1 MKVCRWM
8 LAVAMAAGVLMAA
21 DQVRAQTILEEWDT
35 AKAPP
40 APQAKAVTVDPAK
53 TAVLFLDFNK
63 NSCVPERRARCA
75 RVLPQLK
82 KLLTEARAKHA
93 TVAHSLSGT
102 TTVAD
107 ISDEI
112 KPIEGEPVV
121 SAPID
126 KFFNSDWE
134 KRFKDKGIDTVI
146 VTGTSAN
153 GAFMFTVAGAVLRG
167 FKVIAPVDGMPA
179 DNAYQEQFVAWNV
192 VNGPNLREATTLT
205 KIDMI
210 SFK

>member
-1 MKVCRWM
+1 MKVRRLV
-8 LAVAMAAGVLMAA
+8 LAVAAAGMFAVVGSA
-21 DQVRAQTILEEWDT
+21 RAQTIIEEWDT

-40 APQAKAVTVDPAK
+40 APQLKAVTVDPAK

-63 NSCVPERRARCA
+63 TSCIPERRARCA
-75 RVLPQLK
+75 RILPQLH

-112 KPIEGEPVV
+112 KPIAGEPVI

-126 KFFNSDWE
+126 KFFSSDWE

-167 FKVIAPVDGMPA
+167 FNVIAPVDGMPA

-192 VNGPNLREATTLT
+192 VNGPNLREKTTLT